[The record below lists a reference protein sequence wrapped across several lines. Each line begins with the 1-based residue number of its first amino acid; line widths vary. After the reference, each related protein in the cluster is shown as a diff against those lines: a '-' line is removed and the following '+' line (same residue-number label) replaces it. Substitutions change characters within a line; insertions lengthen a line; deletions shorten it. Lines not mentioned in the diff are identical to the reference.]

1 MHVVVYWQA
10 SRCTQNPRTL
20 HYNLE
25 PLGRSASLCILGGE
39 VIASPRTRDITYNEA
54 APANWTS
61 EFGFWTCH
69 VLQGLMSS
77 LKVEGIEGSGF
88 GELVSLD
95 VVLVT
100 RSCRSWQ
107 LFGGHVQA

>member
-1 MHVVVYWQA
+1 MKQH
-10 SRCTQNPRTL
+10 RRIGTL
-20 HYNLE
+20 
-25 PLGRSASLCILGGE
+25 
-39 VIASPRTRDITYNEA
+39 
-54 APANWTS
+54 

-107 LFGGHVQA
+107 LFWGACSGMMMGLQIPA